1 MAEHLKRSGASTVV
15 FAGDPI
21 MPIYLTRACANI
33 GYYPEWVIT
42 GTVLTY
48 TSTLGRYYDQ
58 RGVVPRLRHLQP
70 WPCPPRF
77 SSATPTASTS
87 GIATPT
93 AGPPR
98 PPE

>member
-1 MAEHLKRSGASTVV
+1 MAEHLKRSGATTVV

-21 MPIYLTRACANI
+21 MPIYLTKACADI

-58 RGVVPRLRHLQP
+58 TGVVPRLRDLQP
-70 WPCPPRF
+70 GRAHPDPAR
-77 SSATPTASTS
+77 
-87 GIATPT
+87 
-93 AGPPR
+93 
-98 PPE
+98 